1 MSETSASMKAEEIEK
16 SKTKKGGKDRSY
28 DIEEIR
34 DLADLFEERGL
45 TELEFENE
53 NVRVRLAK
61 TSATSFA
68 PAAQTLPVSAPTA
81 AAAPTPSAEAAPAA
95 APGSDLH
102 KITSPIVG
110 TFYRSSGPDK
120 EPYVSEGSR
129 VTPDSVV
136 CIVEA
141 MKLMNEIQAET
152 SGEVVEI
159 YVENGQ
165 PVEFGQPL
173 FGIRK

>member
-1 MSETSASMKAEEIEK
+1 MKAEDSE
-16 SKTKKGGKDRSY
+16 KTKGKKSGSDRSY
-28 DIEEIR
+28 NIEEIR

-61 TSATSFA
+61 TTAPFVPAQQPAMYTTPA
-68 PAAQTLPVSAPTA
+68 PAQGPATAAHAETEPTP
-81 AAAPTPSAEAAPAA
+81 AAAPT
-95 APGSDLH
+95 SDLH

-110 TFYRSSGPDK
+110 TFYRASGPDK
-120 EPYVSEGSR
+120 EPYVTEGSK
-129 VTPDSVV
+129 VTPDTVV

-173 FGIRK
+173 FGIKK